1 MCVCV
6 CVCVC
11 AKMILCTMHI
21 QCDLI
26 SLCSYNGLIY
36 AFCGLTLLIF
46 LIIQVKVYS
55 GHEELKKRFPLLAA
69 VNRCAQR

>member
-1 MCVCV
+1 MCECVCV
-6 CVCVC
+6 CLC
-11 AKMILCTMHI
+11 AKMIFCTMHI

-26 SLCSYNGLIY
+26 SLCSYTMG
-36 AFCGLTLLIF
+36 AFCGSTLLIF

-55 GHEELKKRFPLLAA
+55 GHAELEKRFPLLAA